1 MKPVWEWLLGIL
13 AAPVVLSVLATPL
26 MMAQFYTFGGYG
38 MMSGRG
44 PAWRMPMHYGYGG
57 SWSPMMGGFGWMGG
71 GLLFSGLIQ
80 LGVLILIVLGII
92 WMVRALVKQNQ

>member
-1 MKPVWEWLLGIL
+1 MPF
-13 AAPVVLSVLATPL
+13 
-26 MMAQFYTFGGYG
+26 MMYRFYEFGGYG

-57 SWSPMMGGFGWMGG
+57 GWSPMMGGGFGGM
-71 GLLFSGLIQ
+71 LLSGLIQ

-92 WMVRALVKQNQ
+92 WMVRNIGKQTQKPG